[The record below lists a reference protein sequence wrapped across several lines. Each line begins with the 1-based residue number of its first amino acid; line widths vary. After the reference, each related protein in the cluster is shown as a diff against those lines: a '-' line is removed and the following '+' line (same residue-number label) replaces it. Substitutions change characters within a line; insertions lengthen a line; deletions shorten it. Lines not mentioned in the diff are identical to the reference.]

1 MPKGEGRVFC
11 LSLVITLVILYQ
23 LSGTVKA
30 EANKESQNS
39 QFDFNLSLR
48 KEGKFEEA
56 IRGNHKNL
64 DASETKRNPSLEMRS
79 LEQLGFLY
87 LNIGDIPKSINYFE
101 KLKHVAKSSNDS
113 KLLETAKTALDI
125 FDFYNKGKRHR
136 SEGEHGRAIEA
147 FESAIS
153 LSKSIGSLEHELKC
167 SRQLSLVY
175 YDLGS
180 FKEFFNLNDRVLTIS
195 RAIRHESEEA
205 RALNNIGLYYWKVF
219 NYDRALK
226 SFENALKI
234 IIKKDTKADQS
245 DILHNIGLIYSEVG
259 EYRSAIHFLSEA
271 LKINNELFST
281 SSAVKDLIAIGIT
294 YRRMAISQNREDY
307 FSKALDIYFQTIDAL
322 ASLNDERTRV
332 MALNSIGNIY
342 SDLGRYPE
350 ALRYFQDSLAI
361 AEAIADEEAVG
372 MILNNIGIVYSSL
385 GQYAVSTDYFQ
396 RAIDRGL
403 QIGGGNI
410 LWEAYL
416 EIANVYRKRGETGN
430 AILNYKNSISII
442 EDIRSQIKLEELRAS
457 YLGTD
462 KRLEA
467 YHNLID
473 LLAERSRASNDAQA
487 LAETFEFL
495 ERGRAR
501 AFLDSLEVS
510 KISVSRGV
518 DPQLL
523 NRERELMSDVSTL
536 YTRLL
541 TAGLTTDEKSGLSS
555 QIRELENRIETLKT
569 EIRAASPAY
578 AGLKYPQILTLTEAK
593 RLIDRRTICLS
604 YSLGTDRSWGFALSR
619 DGLAVFP
626 LPSRLEI
633 QRIVSDYLKIITDKD
648 ARGIEAG
655 HELYRMLVAP
665 GIAGLPYRIIV
676 IPEDILFLLPF
687 ETLVTDVKGPRWLI
701 EKTRIS
707 YVPSL
712 SSLRG
717 IKLAKEVREGRRS
730 KDLLAFGDP
739 ELSLGESAQQS
750 SAATEALTEIFPSLP
765 FQVEA
770 LRFSRPE
777 VEGIAASFNP
787 RKTTL
792 LFGRDAT
799 EDALKALPLNDYK
812 VVHFATHSLID
823 DSNPA
828 RSSILLALDP
838 DPAEDGLFQM
848 REVFDLNL
856 RADLVTLSGCRT
868 GLGPFIRGEG
878 IDSLSRAFF
887 YAGASSVL
895 MSLWAVDD
903 EASAHLMTRI
913 YAQLRSGRPLEEA
926 LRNAQLEMI
935 NSEQAAHPYYWGGF
949 VATGVTNE
957 AFFSDRWWREPIVSL
972 FLLYCLIVL
981 IIIIKIRQTIKR
993 IANPRAVP

>member
-1 MPKGEGRVFC
+1 MFMPRGEGRF
-11 LSLVITLVILYQ
+11 LYLFFALLLLTQLRGLAEDKRDSLNNL
-23 LSGTVKA
+23 
-30 EANKESQNS
+30 
-39 QFDFNLSLR
+39 FDSCLSLR
-48 KEGKFEEA
+48 KDGKFEDA
-56 IRGNHKNL
+56 IQENIKLL
-64 DASETKRNPSLEMRS
+64 DSSKGGRNPRLEIGS

-87 LNIGDIPKSINYFE
+87 LNIGDIPKSVDYFE
-101 KLKHVAKSSNDS
+101 KLKLAAKSSNDS
-113 KLLETAKTALDI
+113 KSLETAETALKI
-125 FDFYNKGKRHR
+125 FDFYNKGKRYR
-136 SEGEHGRAIEA
+136 SEGDQNPAIEA

-175 YDLGS
+175 YDSGS
-180 FKEFFNLNDRVLTIS
+180 FKEFFNLNDRVLAFS
-195 RAIRHESEEA
+195 RAIRHEAEEA
-205 RALNNIGLYYWKVF
+205 RALNNIGLYYWKIID
-219 NYDRALK
+219 YYKALN
-226 SFENALKI
+226 SFEAALKI
-234 IIKKDTKADQS
+234 IEKQDKKADQS
-245 DILHNIGLIYSEVG
+245 DILHNIGLIYSELG

-294 YRRMAISQNREDY
+294 YRRMAISQNKEDY
-307 FSKALDIYFQTIDAL
+307 FAKALDIYFQTIDAL
-322 ASLNDERTRV
+322 NSLNDERTKVR
-332 MALNSIGNIY
+332 ALNSIGNIY
-342 SDLGRYPE
+342 SDLGRFPE
-350 ALRYFQDSLAI
+350 ALRYFQDSLAM
-361 AEAIADEEAVG
+361 AESVADEEAVG

-416 EIANVYRKRGETGN
+416 EIANVYRKQGETDN

-442 EDIRSQIKLEELRAS
+442 EDIRSQIKLEDLRAS
-457 YLGTD
+457 YLGSD

-467 YHNLID
+467 YHSLID
-473 LLAERSRASNDAQA
+473 LLAERGRTSGEAQV
-487 LAETFEFL
+487 LEETFEFL

-518 DPQLL
+518 APQLL
-523 NRERELMSDVSTL
+523 NRERELMSNVSTL

-541 TAGLTTDEKSGLSS
+541 TAGLTSDERSEIAAR
-555 QIRELENRIETLKT
+555 IRELENRIEALKT
-569 EIRAASPAY
+569 EIRVASPAY
-578 AGLKYPQILTLTEAK
+578 AGLKYPQILSLAEA
-593 RLIDRRTICLS
+593 RQLIDRRTVCLS
-604 YSLGTDRSWGFALSR
+604 YSLGADRSWGFALSR
-619 DGLAVFP
+619 DDLEIFS
-626 LPSRLEI
+626 LPSRMEI
-633 QRIVSDYLKIITDKD
+633 QREISDYLKIITDKD

-655 HELYRMLVAP
+655 QEIYRMLVAP
-665 GIAGLPYRIIV
+665 GIAKFPYRIII

-687 ETLVTDVKGPRWLI
+687 ETLVTDEQGPRWLI

-717 IKLAKEVREGRRS
+717 IRLAKEAREGRRS
-730 KDLLAFGDP
+730 KDLLALGDP
-739 ELSLGESAQQS
+739 ELSLGGSGQQPT
-750 SAATEALTEIFPSLP
+750 AATEALTDIFPSLP
-765 FQVEA
+765 FQIEA

-777 VEGIAASFNP
+777 VEGIAASFNS
-787 RKTTL
+787 KKSTL

-799 EDALKALPLNDYK
+799 EDALKTLPLADYK
-812 VVHFATHSLID
+812 VIHFATHSLID
-823 DSNPA
+823 DANPA

-913 YAQLRSGRPLEEA
+913 YAQLRSGRPLEDA

-949 VATGVTNE
+949 IVTGVTDE
-957 AFFSDRWWREPIVSL
+957 PLFSDQWPRVVIATI
-972 FLLYCLIVL
+972 LIIAGLVAVL
-981 IIIIKIRQTIKR
+981 IYSKK
-993 IANPRAVP
+993 